1 MIEPTVDYMFGF
13 MWICL
18 VVNSLFFILVVY
30 SLTPF
35 NIIILHMTMCAILKI
50 KVEKS
55 HRTRLAYMT
64 LYNNYYY
71 GRV

>member
-35 NIIILHMTMCAILKI
+35 NIIILHMTMCAIILKI
-50 KVEKS
+50 KVEKEPQNKACI
-55 HRTRLAYMT
+55 HDI
-64 LYNNYYY
+64 
-71 GRV
+71 V